1 MTSLASSLTSL
12 EGRYGR
18 TLYELAPSSK
28 DIPEMI
34 EEARSFWST
43 IQDDPSLKKSLLTKL
58 VHQDIQLKIAK
69 KLVKVFK
76 VSDLM
81 ERFIFLLIQKGRFSE
96 FSKIID
102 HVETLYH
109 HGEGIMDI
117 QVCYANPF
125 SKDER
130 ESLKRLLGN
139 QYGKNLEIK
148 FIEDPS
154 LIAGYRVHLP
164 TKVLDASFSK
174 QLRLIQQHIFEGS
187 L

>member
-28 DIPEMI
+28 DVPGII
-34 EEARSFWST
+34 EEARSFWSM
-43 IQDDPSLKKSLLTKL
+43 IQNDPNLKRSLLTKL
-58 VHQDIQLKIAK
+58 VHQDVQLRIAK
-69 KLVKVFK
+69 KLVTA
-76 VSDLM
+76 SGLSNLM

-102 HVETLYH
+102 HVETLH
-109 HGEGIMDI
+109 HHAEGIMDI

-130 ESLKRLLGN
+130 ESLQSLLN
-139 QYGKNLEIK
+139 HQYGKNLEIK
-148 FIEDPS
+148 FTEDQS